1 MLFSETVKGQDITNV
16 LSIIVIMIIAII
28 DRYVS
33 CRNGRPILFKCESTL
48 FFDYILQV
56 MITMMMFSSAAV
68 SQKSHIKLYE
78 WDETLH
84 WGQGLAAKL
93 ANGWPWSSDGGED
106 DNLMLNDTRLYD
118 NNLLF

>member
-1 MLFSETVKGQDITNV
+1 
-16 LSIIVIMIIAII
+16 MIIAII

-93 ANGWPWSSDGGED
+93 AEGWPWFSDGGED
-106 DNLMLNDTRLYD
+106 DNLMMLNDTRFYD
-118 NNLLF
+118 NILLF

>member
-1 MLFSETVKGQDITNV
+1 MTIQGSANKATVTMLFSETVKGQDITNV
-16 LSIIVIMIIAII
+16 LSIVVIITIIVIMIIAII

-78 WDETLH
+78 
-84 WGQGLAAKL
+84 
-93 ANGWPWSSDGGED
+93 
-106 DNLMLNDTRLYD
+106 
-118 NNLLF
+118 